1 MSELSRVAM
10 AIVAVAMVT
19 TLVLPN
25 RGTEK
30 VVRAGGQA
38 FQGSIATAITG
49 KK

>member
-1 MSELSRVAM
+1 MTEVSKIAL

-25 RGTEK
+25 RLTPQ
-30 VVRAGGQA
+30 VVRAGGDV
-38 FQGSIATAITG
+38 FQGSLATAITG